1 MGYFNKRELR
11 KYAVP
16 KLPPI
21 DRNSGLLTNSTIWY
35 IVRSAVRIIDGKRL
49 LCLYFYDRKEVCN
62 GKETPAMTMFQHLS
76 AKGGDFITMDNRNK
90 KSRWRTA
97 DIADIVLGEQAWNT
111 NNLSAKTC
119 FYSVKDAEAVCK
131 YVKAENLDDV
141 LHSVLLTQLTIR
153 SKQADKRREE
163 KKEQIRRLFQKF
175 SSLPKMEKW
184 LNKKVFPGY
193 LLCEHTAVKK
203 EVTGRCSCCGATIT
217 SKGLKRGVTVTC
229 PKCKKPLAVISLAA
243 RMKEERTTVN
253 VLNRF
258 DNERILVRTIK
269 VWRNISA
276 ETGVRLQQL
285 ETSRAIISPGKW
297 ECYWHSL
304 YDGEWKKGLR
314 PVTNPWNY
322 NFFADDSAVLYPI
335 GVKAALKGTAWEY
348 LPVEQAKKVEPFDW
362 GCFLAKYTNHRRA
375 ETLLKTGF
383 TKLGVEIVLS
393 YNDWGLDETQNRL
406 HRILGV
412 APEEVEYLRSMKISA
427 EDLKIYK
434 ILPQKS
440 RPIIWDWVKK
450 SEIKIVADT
459 AEVLKTV
466 RIEKLKSYYEKQR
479 ERFEGKGSYRSEAA
493 EFVATYRDY
502 LDLVRKLNLRLSKSV
517 LYPKDLIEAHDKAVS
532 EVKMAE
538 DAKIDEAIRAVASK
552 WEKLEYATEQFA
564 IIMPQ
569 NLYDMIHEGSALCNC
584 VGENYP
590 SRIRNGE
597 CLILFVRKASE
608 PTKPYFCLEV
618 RDKKVVQLRGY
629 RNCNPPDD
637 VKMFVAGWEK
647 KTLARAS

>member
-1 MGYFNKRELR
+1 MGYFSKRELR

-35 IVRSAVRIIDGKRL
+35 IVRSAVKIIDGKRL
-49 LCLYFYDRKEVCN
+49 LCLYFYDRKEVCD

-76 AKGGDFITMDNRNK
+76 AKGGDFITLDNRNK

-97 DIADIVLGEQAWNT
+97 EIAEVVREEQTYFNS
-111 NNLSAKTC
+111 NLSANVC
-119 FYSVKDAEAVCK
+119 FYSMKDAIIASK
-131 YVKAENLDDV
+131 YVKAKNLDDV
-141 LHSVLLTQLTIR
+141 LHSVRVVQLTIR

-203 EVTGRCSCCGATIT
+203 EVKGRCSCCGATIT
-217 SKGLKRGVTVTC
+217 SKGLKRGGTVTC
-229 PKCKKPLAVISLAA
+229 PKCKKPLTVVSLAA

-253 VLNRF
+253 VLSRF
-258 DNERILVRTIK
+258 DNERILVRTVK

-276 ETGVRLQQL
+276 ETGVRLQQF

-304 YDGEWKKGLR
+304 YEDEWKKGLR
-314 PVTNPWNY
+314 PVMNPWYY
-322 NFFADDSAVLYPI
+322 NFYADDSAVLYPI

-412 APEEVEYLRSMKISA
+412 APEEIEYLRSMNLGA
-427 EDLKIYK
+427 EDLKNYK
-434 ILPQKS
+434 QLPQKS
-440 RPIIWDWVKK
+440 RPIVWDWVTK
-450 SEIKIVADT
+450 SEIKVVTDT

-466 RIEKLKSYYEKQR
+466 RIEKLKSYCEKQR
-479 ERFEGKGSYRSEAA
+479 GKFKKSSYRSEAA

-538 DAKIDEAIRAVASK
+538 DAKIDEAIRTAASK

-564 IIMPQ
+564 IMMPKA
-569 NLYDMIHEGSALCNC
+569 LADVIHEGSELCNC

-590 SRIRNGE
+590 NRIRNGE

-618 RDKKVVQLRGY
+618 RNKKVVQLRGY
-629 RNCNPPDD
+629 RNCDPPDD
-637 VKMFVAGWEK
+637 VKKFVAGWEK

>member
-1 MGYFNKRELR
+1 MGYFSKRELR

-21 DRNSGLLTNSTIWY
+21 DRNSGLLTISTIWY
-35 IVRSAVRIIDGKRL
+35 IVRSAVKIIDGKRL
-49 LCLYFYDRKEVCN
+49 LCLYFYDRKEVCD

-76 AKGGDFITMDNRNK
+76 AKGGDFITLDNRNK

-97 DIADIVLGEQAWNT
+97 EIAEVVLEEQTYFNS
-111 NNLSAKTC
+111 NLSANVC
-119 FYSVKDAEAVCK
+119 FYSMKDAIIASK

-141 LHSVLLTQLTIR
+141 LHSVRVIQLTIR

-184 LNKKVFPGY
+184 LNKEVFPGY

-203 EVTGRCSCCGATIT
+203 EVTGRCSCCGSTIT
-217 SKGLKRGVTVTC
+217 SKGLKRGGTVTC
-229 PKCKKPLAVISLAA
+229 PKCKKPLTVVSLAA
-243 RMKEERTTVN
+243 RMKEERTTIN
-253 VLNRF
+253 VLSRF
-258 DNERILVRTIK
+258 DNERILVRTVK

-276 ETGVRLQQL
+276 ETGVRLEQF

-304 YDGEWKKGLR
+304 YEDEWKKGLR
-314 PVTNPWNY
+314 PVHNPWDY

-383 TKLGVEIVLS
+383 TKLGVGIVLS
-393 YNDWGLDETQNRL
+393 YKDWGLDETQNRL

-412 APEEVEYLRSMKISA
+412 APEEIEYLRSMNLAA
-427 EDLKIYK
+427 EDLKNYK
-434 ILPQKS
+434 QLPQKS
-440 RPIIWDWVKK
+440 RPIVWDWVNK
-450 SEIKIVADT
+450 SQIKVVTDT
-459 AEVLKTV
+459 VEVLKTV
-466 RIEKLKSYYEKQR
+466 RIEKLKSYCEKQR
-479 ERFEGKGSYRSEAA
+479 GKFKKSSFRSEAA

-538 DAKIDEAIRAVASK
+538 DAKIDEAIRTAASK
-552 WEKLEYATEQFA
+552 WKNLEYATEQFA
-564 IIMPQ
+564 IMMPKA
-569 NLYDMIHEGSALCNC
+569 LADVIHEGSELCNC

-590 SRIRNGE
+590 RRIRNGE
-597 CLILFVRKASE
+597 CLILFVRKASD

-618 RDKKVVQLRGY
+618 QNKKVVQLRGY
-629 RNCNPPDD
+629 RNCDPPDD
-637 VKMFVAGWEK
+637 VKKFVAGWEK

>member
-1 MGYFNKRELR
+1 MGYFSKRELR

-35 IVRSAVRIIDGKRL
+35 IVRSAVKIIDGKRL
-49 LCLYFYDRKEVCN
+49 LCLYFYDRKEVCD

-76 AKGGDFITMDNRNK
+76 AKGGDFITLDNRNK

-97 DIADIVLGEQAWNT
+97 DIAEVVREEQTYFNS
-111 NNLSAKTC
+111 NLSANVC

-131 YVKAENLDDV
+131 YVKAEKLDDV
-141 LHSVLLTQLTIR
+141 LHSFLLTQLTIR

-163 KKEQIRRLFQKF
+163 KKEQIRHLFRKVR
-175 SSLPKMEKW
+175 SLPKMEKW

-193 LLCEHTAVKK
+193 LICEHTAVKK

-217 SKGLKRGVTVTC
+217 SKGLKRGGTVTC
-229 PKCKKPLAVISLAA
+229 PKCKKPLTVVSLAA

-253 VLNRF
+253 VLSRF
-258 DNERILVRTIK
+258 DNERVLVRTVK

-276 ETGVRLQQL
+276 ETGVRLEQF

-304 YDGEWKKGLR
+304 YEDEWKKGLR
-314 PVTNPWNY
+314 PVMNPWNY

-335 GVKAALKGTAWEY
+335 GVKAAMNGTAWEY

-383 TKLGVEIVLS
+383 TKLGVEIVVSHQNLG
-393 YNDWGLDETQNRL
+393 GLDETQNRL

-412 APEEVEYLRSMKISA
+412 APEEVEYLRSINIGG
-427 EDLKIYK
+427 EDLQKYK
-434 ILPQKS
+434 KLLQKS
-440 RPIIWDWVKK
+440 RPIVWDWVNK
-450 SEIKIVADT
+450 SQIKVVTDT

-466 RIEKLKSYYEKQR
+466 RIEKLKSYCEKQR
-479 ERFEGKGSYRSEAA
+479 GKFKKSSYRSEAA

-538 DAKIDEAIRAVASK
+538 DAKIDEAIRTVASK
-552 WEKLEYATEQFA
+552 WKNLEYATEQFA
-564 IIMPQ
+564 IMMPKA
-569 NLYDMIHEGSALCNC
+569 LYDVIHEGSELCNC

-590 SRIRNGE
+590 NRIRNGE

-618 RDKKVVQLRGY
+618 RNKKVVQLRGY
-629 RNCNPPDD
+629 RNCDPPDD
-637 VKMFVAGWEK
+637 VKKFVAGWEK